1 MGKNIITEKEFFKL
15 VEMFNGLPDD
25 QAMACQVYNNS
36 NYQEKELLD
45 LLMCKALV
53 FDNRKYF
60 IDAVKMDI
68 RIETLYSNNIV
79 AYMAFDKANDIYHKI
94 LKEITKNK

>member
-1 MGKNIITEKEFFKL
+1 MC
-15 VEMFNGLPDD
+15 
-25 QAMACQVYNNS
+25 AQVSNNS

-68 RIETLYSNNIV
+68 RIETIYSNNIV